1 MLDPRFYRALTPIG
15 LPELAGLT
23 GARLHGSGSVP
34 IQAVA
39 PLNRAG
45 EGEVAFLASRKYADS
60 LSGSKAT
67 ACFVVSDDA
76 ALLPAGCAALV
87 VAKPQAAWAVA
98 AGRLHAPLE
107 HDPAAGAIHPTAH
120 LEADVIVGQGVV
132 IGPGAS
138 VGRGTRIGPGAVI
151 GPGVAV
157 GRDCQIGPRVVLG
170 FALIGD
176 RVSIHAGAVIGEPGF
191 GAVAGDRGVIDIP
204 QLGRVIVQDG
214 VTIGANSCVD
224 RGAYD
229 DTSIGENTKIDNF
242 AHIAHNVTLGRNCV
256 LAAYTGISGSTA
268 VGDGVQFGGKAGV
281 ADHLTIGSGAG
292 IGAAAAV
299 FKDVPAGEVWTG
311 FPARPLKRWM
321 RETAWLARQAAGRA
335 RGDKT

>member
-1 MLDPRFYRALTPIG
+1 MPDSRFYRALAPIG

-23 GARLHGSGSVP
+23 GARLHGGETAA
-34 IQAVA
+34 IKAVA

-45 EGEVAFLASRKYADS
+45 KGEVAFLASRKHADS
-60 LSGSKAT
+60 LPGSKAA
-67 ACFVVSDDA
+67 ACFVMPDDA
-76 ALLPAGCAALV
+76 ALLPVGCAALV
-87 VAKPQAAWAVA
+87 VARPQAAWAVA

-107 HDPAAGAIHPTAH
+107 HDPSAGAIHPTAR
-120 LEADVIVGQGVV
+120 LEADVVLGQGAV
-132 IGPGAS
+132 IGPGAAI
-138 VGRGTRIGPGAVI
+138 GHGTRIGPGAVI
-151 GPGVAV
+151 GPGVAI
-157 GRDCQIGPRVVLG
+157 GRDCKIGPRVVIG

-176 RVSIHAGAVIGEPGF
+176 RVSVHAGAVIGEPGF
-191 GAVAGDRGVIDIP
+191 GAVGSDRGVIDIP
-204 QLGRVIVQDG
+204 QLGRVVVQDG
-214 VTIGANSCVD
+214 VTIGANACVD
-224 RGAYD
+224 RGAYG
-229 DTSIGENTKIDNF
+229 DTSIGENSKIDNF

-256 LAAYTGISGSTA
+256 LAAYTGISGST
-268 VGDGVQFGGKAGV
+268 VIGDGVQFGGKAGV

-335 RGDKT
+335 RGGKA